1 MTKPQ
6 VGIFTCF
13 IGLTSNNTRTK
24 TNMPQNFRL
33 PDILEIARIEGKVT
47 VDDLAQRFQVTVQTI
62 RRDLGD
68 LATAGRLERVH
79 GGAILSS
86 GNINIGYQDRRSL
99 NENAKQNIAKTCAAR
114 IPNGASV
121 FLNIGTS
128 TEAVASALLDHQNLL
143 VVTNNMN
150 VAQILATRDTCQVI
164 VTGGILRRSDG
175 GLVGHLASSTIRQFK
190 FDFAVIGCSALDLD
204 GDLLDFDVQ
213 EVDVS
218 QTIIRQARRTLL
230 VADHSKLQ
238 RTAPARIGSLSEIDT
253 MYTDLPLPPALMSKC
268 IDWNTEIISH
278 NP

>member
-1 MTKPQ
+1 MQ
-6 VGIFTCF
+6 
-13 IGLTSNNTRTK
+13 
-24 TNMPQNFRL
+24 QNFRL

-47 VDDLAQRFQVTVQTI
+47 VDDLAERFQVTVQTI

-68 LATAGRLERVH
+68 LANSGRLERVH

-99 NENAKQNIAKTCAAR
+99 NETAKHSIAKACAAR

-150 VAQILATRDTCQVI
+150 VAHILASRDTCQVI
-164 VTGGILRRSDG
+164 ITGGSLRRSDG

-204 GDLLDFDVQ
+204 GDLLDFDFQ

-218 QTIIRQARRTLL
+218 QTIIKQARKTLL
-230 VADHSKLQ
+230 VADHSKLH

-253 MYTDLPLPPALMSKC
+253 MYTDQPLPTPLMDKC
-268 IDWNTEIISH
+268 QDWKTEIVARGL
-278 NP
+278 

>member
-1 MTKPQ
+1 
-6 VGIFTCF
+6 
-13 IGLTSNNTRTK
+13 
-24 TNMPQNFRL
+24 MPKNFRL

-47 VDDLAQRFQVTVQTI
+47 VEDLADRFQVTVQTI
-62 RRDLGD
+62 RRDLSD
-68 LATAGRLERVH
+68 LANSGRLERVH

-99 NENAKQNIAKTCAAR
+99 NESAKREIANSCAAR

-128 TEAVASALLDHQNLL
+128 TEAVASALLNHQNLL

-150 VAQILATRDTCQVI
+150 VAQILAAQDDCRVI
-164 VTGGILRRSDG
+164 VTGGSLRRSDG
-175 GLVGHLASSTIRQFK
+175 GLIGNLASSTIRQFK

-204 GDLLDFDVQ
+204 GDLLDFDFQ

-218 QTIIRQARRTLL
+218 QTIISQARSTLL
-230 VADHSKLQ
+230 VADHSKLH

-253 MYTDLPLPPALMSKC
+253 IYTDLRLPETLMNKC
-268 IDWNTEIISH
+268 RDWNTEIVLPSL
-278 NP
+278 

>member
-1 MTKPQ
+1 
-6 VGIFTCF
+6 
-13 IGLTSNNTRTK
+13 
-24 TNMPQNFRL
+24 MPQNFRL
-33 PDILEIARIEGKVT
+33 PDIIEIARIEGKVT
-47 VDDLAQRFQVTVQTI
+47 VDDLARRFGVTVQTI

-68 LATAGRLERVH
+68 LANAGKLERVH

-86 GNINIGYQDRRSL
+86 GNINIGYQDRRNL
-99 NENAKQNIAKTCAAR
+99 NETAKHNIAKSCADR

-128 TEAVASALLDHQNLL
+128 TEAVATALLDHQNLL

-150 VAQILATRDTCQVI
+150 VAHILATKDTCQVI
-164 VTGGILRRSDG
+164 VTGGSLRRSDG

-204 GDLLDFDVQ
+204 GDLLDFDFQ

-218 QTIIRQARRTLL
+218 QTIIKQARKTLL
-230 VADHSKLQ
+230 VADHSKLL

-253 MYTDLPLPPALMSKC
+253 MYTDLPLPATLTAKC
-268 IDWNTEIISH
+268 ADWKTGVVTAAA
-278 NP
+278 